1 MYFHA
6 KYTTLLVTHKIPS
19 FILNMNHRHILL
31 LIYST
36 GVILCINRG
45 GDVMQAMI
53 RSWGNSQGIILSRE
67 VIKSA
72 GVKVGDTLDI
82 SVKDGVISLSRPFRH
97 KTLEERIAESNV
109 PLTLSGEMDF
119 GEPKGREI
127 W

>member
-1 MYFHA
+1 
-6 KYTTLLVTHKIPS
+6 
-19 FILNMNHRHILL
+19 
-31 LIYST
+31 
-36 GVILCINRG
+36 
-45 GDVMQAMI
+45 MQAMI

>member
-1 MYFHA
+1 
-6 KYTTLLVTHKIPS
+6 
-19 FILNMNHRHILL
+19 
-31 LIYST
+31 
-36 GVILCINRG
+36 
-45 GDVMQAMI
+45 MI